1 MRIVTDRLLF
11 ATSVHRFLFVLEGY
25 VRRVI
30 ALHHTDQK
38 LGVSPQTVLIIAG
51 HSWRFS
57 CAIIWG
63 TWQKP
68 WRYPGSNIPATLVVW
83 QLDTRISPRHDLHYR
98 EPGFH
103 DNTIS
108 CTSTESDV
116 RNINNAQRRCQVTI
130 SIHQLQQRSRLT
142 SFTHLTI

>member
-11 ATSVHRFLFVLEGY
+11 ATSVHRFLFVVEGY
-25 VRRVI
+25 VRRAI
-30 ALHHTDQK
+30 ELHHTDRK
-38 LGVSPQTVLIIAG
+38 LGVSPQTRLIIAG

-63 TWQKP
+63 NWQKYG
-68 WRYPGSNIPATLVVW
+68 RYPGSNIPATLVVW
-83 QLDTRISPRHDLHYR
+83 QLDTRISPRDDLHYR

-108 CTSTESDV
+108 WTST
-116 RNINNAQRRCQVTI
+116 
-130 SIHQLQQRSRLT
+130 
-142 SFTHLTI
+142 